1 MLIYDYS
8 QIHYSSLINL
18 FFEGRATYNIASVE
32 YAMKY
37 LNEINT
43 ISIKKMESMTRYF
56 IDVKCIKIEF

>member
-18 FFEGRATYNIASVE
+18 FFEGRALYNINSVE

-43 ISIKKMESMTRYF
+43 IMIGKMETMTRYF
-56 IDVKCIKIEF
+56 IDVIIIKLEF